1 MEIQSNA
8 TAASLFESLSQ
19 KEGAGAKGDMF
30 ASMMN
35 RILTEAANRK
45 REQAQADAEAADRKA
60 PVRADRP
67 KPRHADVSAQPP
79 RAPEKVEPPPAKERP
94 EPKAEAKDNAPPRA
108 EKAEAP
114 QRDPQAPK
122 ADKAE
127 RAAKKDATDGSRKTD
142 DTQAKDAPA
151 DQTAAG
157 ADEAP
162 QDGNAK
168 VAADGDVPSDA
179 PQELAKGDE
188 LIVIDAELTITETT
202 IEVITDEGAFAL
214 AMTEQTAT
222 LDIEGAEAGAEQA
235 AEALKAITGAGTGD
249 ADAAQPA
256 AEVDPAVQLAAAQA
270 ALAAQAAAQTPQD
283 AATAGADASK
293 AAEAV
298 HAVKPGEAVPLE
310 TVPGDLAADL
320 AADALSET
328 DDDAPLPGNLAELAA
343 AKAKGSDKS
352 GAKGDGDAGTKGDGQ
367 NQGGNPALAQ
377 VQTQPAQTAES
388 AKSTAETAFAA
399 AVATA
404 ADVVPTA
411 KPAEAAPTSTHPAIA
426 AMEAPRGAAGVD
438 EPQATA
444 HLRPSRGSA
453 AMPQGV
459 HEQMAVHIQKN
470 VSDGNDQFTINLR
483 PVEMGRIDIRLEI
496 AADGRVSAMVA
507 VEKAQTLELLQRDS
521 RNLERALQDAGLK
534 ADSNSLNF
542 SLRGE
547 GGNPFQDDARQ
558 GGTGRRGRRGG
569 GGGGE
574 VEDVTAAYTATL
586 APGRVDI
593 HA

>member
-45 REQAQADAEAADRKA
+45 HELAEAQARAEAADRKA

-67 KPRHADVSAQPP
+67 KPRQVDAGAQPP
-79 RAPEKVEPPPAKERP
+79 RAPEKVEPPPAKDRP
-94 EPKAEAKDNAPPRA
+94 EPKAEAKAKDDTPPRP

-114 QRDPQAPK
+114 QRDQQAPT

-127 RAAKKDATDGSRKTD
+127 RAGKKDAADGSRKTEG
-142 DTQAKDAPA
+142 AAPKDAPA
-151 DQTAAG
+151 AG
-157 ADEAP
+157 AEKAP

-168 VAADGDVPSDA
+168 VAADGDVQDDA
-179 PQELAKGDE
+179 SQDPAEGDE
-188 LIVIDAELTITETT
+188 LIVIDAEVTITETT
-202 IEVITDEGAFAL
+202 IEVVTDEGAFAL

-222 LDIEGAEAGAEQA
+222 LGIEGTADGSEQA
-235 AEALKAITGAGTGD
+235 AADALKAISGD
-249 ADAAQPA
+249 ANAAQPA
-256 AEVDPAVQLAAAQA
+256 TPAAQLAAAQA
-270 ALAAQAAAQTPQD
+270 AQAAQAAAQAPQD
-283 AATAGADASK
+283 AAAAGADASK
-293 AAEAV
+293 ATEAV

-310 TVPGDLAADL
+310 TMQGDLAADVL
-320 AADALSET
+320 PKT

-343 AKAKGSDKS
+343 AAKKGLDKS
-352 GAKGDGDAGTKGDGQ
+352 GAKGDGDAGARSDGQ

-377 VQTQPAQTAES
+377 LQTPSAQTGES
-388 AKSTAETAFAA
+388 AKSTAETAFTA
-399 AVATA
+399 AVAAA
-404 ADVVPTA
+404 ADAPATA
-411 KPAEAAPTSTHPAIA
+411 KPVEAAAPSNAHPAVG

-438 EPQATA
+438 GPQATA

-547 GGNPFQDDARQ
+547 GGNPFQDEARQ
-558 GGTGRRGRRGG
+558 GGSGRRGRRG